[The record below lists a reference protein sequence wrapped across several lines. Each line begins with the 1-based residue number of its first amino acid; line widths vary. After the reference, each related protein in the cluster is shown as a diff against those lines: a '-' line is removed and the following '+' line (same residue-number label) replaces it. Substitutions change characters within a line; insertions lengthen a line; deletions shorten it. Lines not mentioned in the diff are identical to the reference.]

1 MARRHLL
8 QCIVLL
14 LLLAPLLLITF
25 HLPAEAQG
33 TTGTTS
39 KRYKDKPEDVI
50 SDEAKRSLDRFVDI
64 DELEGE
70 KDNDF
75 DERKYIDLLSMTI
88 SGNDTYISFSL
99 LTFGGIR
106 AQKEYI
112 YMVAGYAR
120 KDFKTTEPFDFILSF
135 SAGNST
141 YRRWSDGSFIA
152 DENISSVNIAG
163 NSLNF
168 TMNRGRFVVA
178 SRTTPLFATG
188 IAILD
193 TGAGK
198 ARRIDH
204 VETGSLGNG
213 GSRKLDDTT
222 IIMIQLAVFGFIFLA
237 IMVLW
242 NVWARKKGMD
252 QAGGVCPK
260 CESKLDSKLEF
271 CPSCGSYVKGPISDV
286 GGTKPRIV
294 EGPEDPP
301 KKEE

>member
-1 MARRHLL
+1 MLHCL
-8 QCIVLL
+8 ILL
-14 LLLAPLLLITF
+14 LLIAPMLLITVSI
-25 HLPAEAQG
+25 PADGQG
-33 TTGTTS
+33 TTGTAS
-39 KRYKDKPEDVI
+39 KRYKDKQEDVI

-64 DELEGE
+64 EELEGE

-106 AQKEYI
+106 VQKEYT
-112 YMVAGYAR
+112 YSVAGYAHR
-120 KDFKTTEPFDFILSF
+120 DFKTTEPFDFILTF
-135 SAGNST
+135 NAGNST
-141 YRRWSDGSFIA
+141 YKRWSDGSFVL
-152 DENISSVNIAG
+152 DTNISSVNIAG

-188 IAILD
+188 IVVLD

-204 VETGSLGNG
+204 VETGDLDNG
-213 GSRKLDDTT
+213 GSKKLDDTT

-286 GGTKPRIV
+286 GGVKPRIV
-294 EGPEDPP
+294 EAPEEPP
-301 KKEE
+301 GKEE